1 MRYCTKCGEQNPD
14 EAKFCSKCG
23 NQFMEET
30 KSPSVNVASTQL
42 PKYINVTMGILT
54 ALYVFMTIVWLTFA
68 IESYKSYQG
77 ALRNANEYH
86 PEEYY
91 KHINPWNYV
100 ADTSARFDTTL
111 CYTIVVFVTM
121 LALGL
126 LWHKKTKWA
135 FYTYIIVAIISAIVA
150 VAVALSSKWSSTF
163 ALGVLYPLGLM
174 LIVIIFSFIKI
185 KGQSLYGMLK

>member
-1 MRYCTKCGEQNPD
+1 MKYCTRCGEQNPD

-54 ALYVFMTIVWLTFA
+54 ALYVFMTIVWMTFA
-68 IESYKSYQG
+68 IENYGRYERAQ
-77 ALRNANEYH
+77 RNAEEYH
-86 PEEYY
+86 P
-91 KHINPWNYV
+91 NNMNYV
-100 ADTSARFDTTL
+100 AMTSAEFDTTL
-111 CYTIVVFVTM
+111 CYTIVVSITL
-121 LALGL
+121 LAFCL
-126 LWHKKTKWA
+126 LWYKRTKWA
-135 FYTYIIVAIISAIVA
+135 FYTYMIVAIISAIVA
-150 VAVALSSKWSSTF
+150 VSVALSSKWSSSF

-185 KGQSLYGMLK
+185 KGQSLYGLLK